1 MKRDKGKETAQ
12 EIEDA
17 TTLAVERGAVLTEEG
32 FDIPIRKI
40 TIEDIEAR
48 QVSTQQIID
57 FINESVAMD
66 SRLPE
71 DQITDTI
78 VIQPTILLTYDN
90 ESEIIFEGFIVDAG
104 NNIEE
109 ENFLIR
115 IHQDRDHKIHR
126 SICHGSSERTRE
138 EIRSQQL
145 DKTSSQGHEG
155 MGRQDD
161 LGLLVM
167 ESTRGQERR
176 MEQRDGRSETIHS
189 DPYGEAKRVEARTLR
204 FGEEPINDPQP
215 ETRYLRGSLDHHDP
229 LPVYVHPFYSKDL
242 CGEEWEDIISR
253 EEEEGWSSIYTDG
266 SRREG
271 KTGAGVH
278 QGSKDTSVYLGRQ
291 CTVNDGEPIA
301 VGEALEREG
310 ELLVITDS
318 RVTIAKLQRIA
329 RGDLTPE
336 GPARLVRRRW
346 EERINRGEHDIAVM

>member
-1 MKRDKGKETAQ
+1 MEKERTIYKAAILGPLAKKQRQGGETQNFHNKDAQ
-12 EIEDA
+12 QGRAAKADFSH
-17 TTLAVERGAVLTEEG
+17 LADDQRGAFFDGAPWGTRRDVVEG
-32 FDIPIRKI
+32 L
-40 TIEDIEAR
+40 A
-48 QVSTQQIID
+48 
-57 FINESVAMD
+57 NLESV
-66 SRLPE
+66 E
-71 DQITDTI
+71 T
-78 VIQPTILLTYDN
+78 
-90 ESEIIFEGFIVDAG
+90 FVD
-104 NNIEE
+104 
-109 ENFLIR
+109 
-115 IHQDRDHKIHR
+115 
-126 SICHGSSERTRE
+126 
-138 EIRSQQL
+138 
-145 DKTSSQGHEG
+145 
-155 MGRQDD
+155 
-161 LGLLVM
+161 
-167 ESTRGQERR
+167 
-176 MEQRDGRSETIHS
+176 
-189 DPYGEAKRVEARTLR
+189 GEAKRVEARTLR

-215 ETRYLRGSLDHHDP
+215 ETRYLRGSLEHHDP

-291 CTVNDGEPIA
+291 CTVNDGELIA

-346 EERINRGEHDIAVM
+346 EERINRGNMTWR